1 MSAAITVI
9 FAEGS
14 VEVVLSWICGGGGHG
29 GRGGDGEGDLSEDF
43 FFVIYFSPTG
53 SGLKLLSQTLLGSV
67 FAASTRSRS
76 PFIHQPVAFGR
87 LEAAAPLEP

>member
-14 VEVVLSWICGGGGHG
+14 VEVVLSWICGGGGG
-29 GRGGDGEGDLSEDF
+29 GGGNEGDLSEDF

-53 SGLKLLSQTLLGSV
+53 SGLKLLSQTLLGRVS
-67 FAASTRSRS
+67 AASTRSRS

>member
-1 MSAAITVI
+1 MD
-9 FAEGS
+9 
-14 VEVVLSWICGGGGHG
+14 LCGGEMKAIY
-29 GRGGDGEGDLSEDF
+29 RRNFLF

-53 SGLKLLSQTLLGSV
+53 SGLKLLSKTLLGRVS
-67 FAASTRSRS
+67 AASTCSRS

>member
-14 VEVVLSWICGGGGHG
+14 VEVVLSWICGGGGN
-29 GRGGDGEGDLSEDF
+29 EGDLSEDF
-43 FFVIYFSPTG
+43 SFFVIYFSPTG
-53 SGLKLLSQTLLGSV
+53 SGLKLLSQTLLGRVS
-67 FAASTRSRS
+67 AASTRSRS

>member
-14 VEVVLSWICGGGGHG
+14 VEVVLSWICGG
-29 GRGGDGEGDLSEDF
+29 RGGGNEGDLSEDF
-43 FFVIYFSPTG
+43 IFFVIYFFPTG
-53 SGLKLLSQTLLGSV
+53 SGLKLLSQTLLGRVSV
-67 FAASTRSRS
+67 ASTRSRS